1 MSESALNG
9 LGIVVA
15 MWTLTLP
22 ARDGT
27 PSELISPNF
36 EAGFY
41 EELRGEV
48 QGSKKPSRLGQSH
61 NNNFGCISRHVLV
74 SSRHGNSNSYSPRL

>member
-1 MSESALNG
+1 MSVSESALNG

-48 QGSKKPSRLGQSH
+48 QGSKSRVGWDNPIIIILGAYPDMS
-61 NNNFGCISRHVLV
+61 
-74 SSRHGNSNSYSPRL
+74 